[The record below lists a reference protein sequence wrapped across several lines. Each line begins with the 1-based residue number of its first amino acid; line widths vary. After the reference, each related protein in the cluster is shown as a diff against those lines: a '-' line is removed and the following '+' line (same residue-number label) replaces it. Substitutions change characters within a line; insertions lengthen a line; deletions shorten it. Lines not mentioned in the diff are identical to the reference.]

1 MDSNKPRILVVD
13 DQMQNRLLVVEYLE
27 MIDVVVDEA
36 SSGRECL
43 DKLKEQDYL
52 LVILDVQM
60 PVMDG
65 FRVLEIMQQDKR
77 MAEIPVVFVS
87 AVFDSEE
94 YILKGIEK
102 GAIDYITKPINPEIL
117 KTKVQNFI
125 KLYDKQQ
132 TLDQLVRS
140 LESFNKRLQYS
151 ERKLKK
157 ITQSASDAIILLD
170 KDFKVKFWN
179 RASNQIFGYSR
190 FEVLYEDFFDYT
202 IADNSKTNLIEYIN
216 TIMKGNGKQQ
226 PGTIRL
232 AAKSK
237 HREEFPIEL
246 SLASFTEISGEINYT
261 VVIRDITR
269 RVHMEKEALKAKE
282 LRESNRVM
290 KEFMDSVSHELRT
303 PMNAILGISNMLTKY
318 DADNLTPKQREGL
331 EIISQSGSR
340 LLELINDI
348 LDLSRIDANRIN
360 LSNDKIELEKFLAT
374 MRSLVLSLVNNKS
387 IKFHIRKSISLP
399 EIIYSDQKKISQIL
413 TNLLGNAVKFTR
425 EGKITLYLHFVD
437 DRLYFEVSDSGIG
450 IEEKYLE
457 SIFERFQQI
466 DSSETKEFEGTGLGL
481 NICKKLITLMG
492 GEIRAESE
500 VGKGTIMKFYLPLEK
515 TEGTATRDESMV
527 EPKNEVTSG
536 ITEDIDANALL
547 AIIIYD
553 NSEHQFWYANL
564 LKTKGIQSLPFA
576 SSTEALQALHRYSPD
591 LLLLKIEMPKVH
603 GAPIITEIS
612 KDSNLKNIPIIAI
625 SQVEDFSIGELS
637 ENLVL
642 LKEPTDEEMIQ
653 TALAKL
659 SLKYRKQ
666 FQHNLILFEKK
677 NRLKELVS
685 EEDEVFF
692 NASSDESWLIL
703 ARKKIKNLIL
713 DGMDIDGENFKLIKW
728 LITHNKYI
736 PENIFITVINR
747 PFDIVADELKKLSNC
762 LVIGIQ
768 GIKKAGSLKA
778 AIRNPVEISLTG
790 LVTDNL
796 YPDEN
801 E

>member
-1 MDSNKPRILVVD
+1 
-13 DQMQNRLLVVEYLE
+13 
-27 MIDVVVDEA
+27 
-36 SSGRECL
+36 
-43 DKLKEQDYL
+43 
-52 LVILDVQM
+52 
-60 PVMDG
+60 
-65 FRVLEIMQQDKR
+65 
-77 MAEIPVVFVS
+77 
-87 AVFDSEE
+87 
-94 YILKGIEK
+94 
-102 GAIDYITKPINPEIL
+102 
-117 KTKVQNFI
+117 
-125 KLYDKQQ
+125 
-132 TLDQLVRS
+132 
-140 LESFNKRLQYS
+140 
-151 ERKLKK
+151 
-157 ITQSASDAIILLD
+157 
-170 KDFKVKFWN
+170 
-179 RASNQIFGYSR
+179 
-190 FEVLYEDFFDYT
+190 
-202 IADNSKTNLIEYIN
+202 
-216 TIMKGNGKQQ
+216 
-226 PGTIRL
+226 
-232 AAKSK
+232 
-237 HREEFPIEL
+237 
-246 SLASFTEISGEINYT
+246 
-261 VVIRDITR
+261 
-269 RVHMEKEALKAKE
+269 
-282 LRESNRVM
+282 
-290 KEFMDSVSHELRT
+290 
-303 PMNAILGISNMLTKY
+303 
-318 DADNLTPKQREGL
+318 
-331 EIISQSGSR
+331 
-340 LLELINDI
+340 
-348 LDLSRIDANRIN
+348 
-360 LSNDKIELEKFLAT
+360 
-374 MRSLVLSLVNNKS
+374 
-387 IKFHIRKSISLP
+387 
-399 EIIYSDQKKISQIL
+399 
-413 TNLLGNAVKFTR
+413 
-425 EGKITLYLHFVD
+425 
-437 DRLYFEVSDSGIG
+437 
-450 IEEKYLE
+450 
-457 SIFERFQQI
+457 
-466 DSSETKEFEGTGLGL
+466 
-481 NICKKLITLMG
+481 
-492 GEIRAESE
+492 
-500 VGKGTIMKFYLPLEK
+500 
-515 TEGTATRDESMV
+515 MV